1 MSSLIKSIM
10 STNAGA
16 GLAVLRITT
25 GLTFMAHGSQKLFG
39 AFGGP
44 GLQGMAGWLESI
56 GVTPGYLMATL
67 AGSAEFFGGLALVL
81 GLLVRLAS
89 ILLIVAMLVAVF
101 SVHLANGFFI
111 QANGFEYAF
120 TLIMISVALLISG
133 AGPFSLDRKLSS

>member
-1 MSSLIKSIM
+1 MNSLIKSILT
-10 STNAGA
+10 TNAGA
-16 GLAVLRITT
+16 GIAVLRITT

-44 GLQGMAGWLESI
+44 GLQGMAGWLESL
-56 GVTPGYLMATL
+56 GVTPGYLMAAL

-89 ILLIVAMLVAVF
+89 IPLIVAMLVAVF

-111 QANGFEYAF
+111 TANGFEYAF

-133 AGPFSLDRKLSS
+133 AGPFS